1 MELDRGI
8 LEGLADPLLHML
20 RNSVDHGIEPA
31 AVRKLSGKPL
41 AGSIQLS
48 AIREKDQFVVLLED
62 DGRGMDPAHLI
73 SLAVERGIV
82 TPEDGWSMSAEQA
95 FLLTCHPGFSTA
107 QQVTDVSGRGVGMDA
122 VRSAIQALG
131 GQLLIESVLG
141 KGTRMILRLP
151 LTIAIINVLLAECAG
166 IPVAIP
172 VNKVIRTV
180 ELERNALSEEDG
192 RQYFLLDEEKVP
204 LFDLREVVCSN
215 SRAPYPAI
223 VPILVTTI
231 GERKVGL
238 AVDRFLG
245 HQEVFVKPL
254 GRPLSRLL
262 GLSGGAM
269 LGDGTMVFILDVA
282 GIAQRSGF

>member
-1 MELDRGI
+1 
-8 LEGLADPLLHML
+8 
-20 RNSVDHGIEPA
+20 
-31 AVRKLSGKPL
+31 
-41 AGSIQLS
+41 
-48 AIREKDQFVVLLED
+48 
-62 DGRGMDPAHLI
+62 MDPAHLI

-82 TPEDGWSMSAEQA
+82 SLEEGWAMSAEQA
-95 FLLTCHPGFSTA
+95 FSLTCHPGFSTA
-107 QQVTDVSGRGVGMDA
+107 QKVTEVSGRGVGMDA

-151 LTIAIINVLLAECAG
+151 LTIAIINVLLAACGG
-166 IPVAIP
+166 IVVAVP

-180 ELERNALSEEDG
+180 EPDRTALYDEDG
-192 RQYFLLDEEKVP
+192 RQMFSLEGEKVP
-204 LFDLREVVCSN
+204 LFDLRAVVRSGGPT
-215 SRAPYPAI
+215 PYSTI
-223 VPILVTTI
+223 VPILVTTV

-238 AVDRFLG
+238 VVDRFLG